1 MLTPFSQ
8 WGAMTMTK
16 PTPHYLTQALALAK
30 AARLAGVPRLA
41 AWGNRL
47 EQAMEAQ
54 EQDTDA
60 PTVRNPYPFVKTG
73 D

>member
-1 MLTPFSQ
+1 
-8 WGAMTMTK
+8 MTK
-16 PTPHYLTQALALAK
+16 TPHYLTQALALARAAK
-30 AARLAGVPRLA
+30 AAGVPRLA
-41 AWGNRL
+41 RWGDRL
-47 EQAMEAQ
+47 EEAMEAQ

>member
-1 MLTPFSQ
+1 
-8 WGAMTMTK
+8 MTK
-16 PTPHYLTQALALAK
+16 TPAYLTQALALAK

-41 AWGNRL
+41 RWGERL
-47 EQAMEAQ
+47 EAAIEAS
-54 EQDTDA
+54 QDDQD

>member
-1 MLTPFSQ
+1 
-8 WGAMTMTK
+8 MTK

-30 AARLAGVPRLA
+30 AARQAGVPRLA
-41 AWGNRL
+41 RWGEQL
-47 EQAMEAQ
+47 EQAIEQAQ
-54 EQDTDA
+54 DDQD